1 MRDARDLGRGD
12 GQDHGDEAE
21 EGGARERDPVHHRPN
36 PRQARRH
43 SRIAATLVEGS
54 RMSDETTNK
63 MTHQENDKELQA
75 LLKREFPAIQNAELQ
90 RDLWPQM
97 LRRLDA
103 QPLRV
108 PWFDWALA
116 AALAAA
122 LLFFPGAIPALLYQ
136 L

>member
-1 MRDARDLGRGD
+1 MNK
-12 GQDHGDEAE
+12 DEMP
-21 EGGARERDPVHHRPN
+21 G
-36 PRQARRH
+36 
-43 SRIAATLVEGS
+43 
-54 RMSDETTNK
+54 K
-63 MTHQENDKELQA
+63 MTSQENEKDLQA
-75 LLKREFPAIQNAELQ
+75 LLKQALPPAQNAELQ
-90 RDLWPQM
+90 HDLWPQM

>member
-1 MRDARDLGRGD
+1 
-12 GQDHGDEAE
+12 
-21 EGGARERDPVHHRPN
+21 
-36 PRQARRH
+36 
-43 SRIAATLVEGS
+43 
-54 RMSDETTNK
+54 MSDETTNK